1 MAAAPRPGA
10 RRWLAVFAALVLA
23 VLLASAWQA
32 RNRSTTALDARSERL
47 QQAAERL
54 HAGALRLAL
63 AGRDDG
69 QRREAELLLR
79 QSAAA
84 ALEIGRASS
93 LVTPA
98 SAFSSGVDSA
108 LAADPAQAAEALPA
122 LTQQWQGFEQAA
134 RVQATAARRQ
144 AQRRFVLVLAVS
156 TLLAAALLA
165 WSRRRARPAEGEL
178 PETLIEDSALAQ
190 LAPGERA
197 FGALPGDT
205 QPMLVAY
212 WDRALKLRFANKA
225 YLEWYGLSREDVIGR
240 TMGEVLG
247 AQVPVQRREA
257 IERVLGGEVIQTE
270 MDIRGSGG
278 RIGHFWIYRLP
289 DRRGG
294 KVEGFFF
301 IATNVT
307 ELNEARLAAE
317 AANQALA
324 RAEAFTREVAD
335 NLPVLVIYW
344 DHEQRCR
351 FANHACQD
359 WFGRSEAEMLGR
371 TIAELIPEPQYAAAL
386 PQIEA
391 ALRGERQQYERAI
404 ARADGSV
411 VPFFANYVP
420 RRIDGQVAGFIA
432 VFTDVSALKQAEN
445 RLAEINV
452 ELQQRAA
459 QAEAATRAKSAFL
472 ANMSHEIRTPMN
484 AIIGL
489 THLLARDMRDDKQR
503 ERLRKIDGAASHLLQ
518 ILNDVLDLS
527 KIEAGKLRLAPTDF
541 VRDEL
546 IARALD
552 VVEGQARAKGL
563 ELVVDTDHVPARLH
577 GDARLLSQ
585 ALINLLGNAVKFTE
599 RGWIRLRAE
608 VLQQDGERVYVRF
621 EVQDTGIGIE
631 PQQQARLFTAFEQAD
646 NSSTRRHGGTGLGLA
661 LTRHIAELMG
671 GRAEASSQPG
681 AGSRFSFSAWLARA
695 AAAAP
700 APAAR
705 ALPAALRALVVD
717 DLAEAREAIASQLE
731 QLGIAAD
738 TAAGG
743 DEALARVAQARA
755 AGRGY
760 ELLLVDW
767 RMPGCDGLQ
776 TLQRLRAAPA
786 GAPAHTILVSAE
798 DAPTLHELGREA
810 GYEAVLMKPLTPS
823 TLHDTLARLLQPAL
837 DEPRAAG
844 PAGDAFERLRE
855 RAPGRRVLLA
865 EDNLVNQEVARALL
879 ESAGL
884 EVTIAADG
892 RRAVELACSQP
903 FDLVLMDV
911 QMPVLDGLDATRS
924 IRARLGRTLPIVA
937 MTANAF
943 GEDHDA
949 CLEAGMDGHIAKPV
963 DPPLLYAELL
973 RWLLPRVR

>member
-1 MAAAPRPGA
+1 MAAAPRAGA
-10 RRWLAVFAALVLA
+10 RRWLAVFATLVLA

-32 RNRSTTALDARSERL
+32 RTRTIAALDARSERL

-54 HAGALRLAL
+54 HAGTLQLAL

-69 QRREAELLLR
+69 LRREADPLLR

-84 ALEIGRASS
+84 ALEVGRASK
-93 LVTPA
+93 LETPA
-98 SAFSSGVDSA
+98 AAFSSAVESA
-108 LAADPAQAAEALPA
+108 LAAGTAQAAETLPA
-122 LTQQWQGFEQAA
+122 LTQQWQAFEQAA
-134 RVQATAARRQ
+134 RVQATAARSQ
-144 AQRRFVLVLAVS
+144 AQRRFVLVLATA
-156 TLLAAALLA
+156 TLLAAAVLA
-165 WSRRRARPAEGEL
+165 WSRRRARPAAAEL
-178 PETLIEDSALAQ
+178 PEPLIEDSALAQ

-212 WDRALKLRFANKA
+212 WDRTLKLRFANKA
-225 YLEWYGLSREDVIGR
+225 YLDWYGLSREDVIGR
-240 TMGEVLG
+240 TMAEVLG
-247 AQVPVQRREA
+247 EQVPVQRREA
-257 IERVLGGEVIQTE
+257 IARVLGGEVIQTE

-335 NLPVLVIYW
+335 NLPVLVVYW

-351 FANHACQD
+351 FANRACQD

-371 TIAELIPEPQYAAAL
+371 TIAELTPAPQYAAAL
-386 PQIEA
+386 PHIEA

-404 ARADGSV
+404 ARADGRV

-432 VFTDVSALKQAEN
+432 VFTDVSALKHAER
-445 RLAEINV
+445 RLAEANV

-489 THLLARDMRDDKQR
+489 THLLARDTQDGQQR

-527 KIEAGKLRLAPTDF
+527 KIEAGKLRLQPTDF

-546 IARALD
+546 IARVLD

-563 ELVVDTDHVPARLH
+563 ELIVDTDHMPARLH

-608 VLQQDGERVYVRF
+608 VLQQDGERVFVRF

-631 PQQQARLFTAFEQAD
+631 PEQQARLFSAFEQAD

-671 GRAEASSQPG
+671 GRAEASSEPG
-681 AGSRFSFSAWLARA
+681 AGSRFSFSAWLTHAV
-695 AAAAP
+695 AAP

-705 ALPAALRALVVD
+705 ALSAALRALVVD

-743 DEALARVAQARA
+743 DEALARVAQAHA
-755 AGRGY
+755 AGRSY

-776 TLQRLRAAPA
+776 TLQRLRAAPG

-798 DAPTLHELGREA
+798 DAPTLHQRGREA
-810 GYEAVLMKPLTPS
+810 GYDAVLMKPLTPS
-823 TLHDTLARLLQPAL
+823 TLHDTLASLLQPAL
-837 DEPRAAG
+837 DEPPAAG
-844 PAGDAFERLRE
+844 RGGDAFERLRE

-865 EDNLVNQEVARALL
+865 EDNLVNQEVALALL
-879 ESAGL
+879 ESTGL
-884 EVTIAADG
+884 EVSVAADG

-911 QMPVLDGLDATRS
+911 QMPVLDGLDATRA

-963 DPPLLYAELL
+963 DPPLLYTTLL
-973 RWLLPRVR
+973 RWLPPRGR